1 MLVRKY
7 SVISIFKDMWR
18 NKVLTICI
26 IIVCM
31 LLGALLGYMTY
42 QKESKEAQDIKD
54 QINSESV
61 EGEDEYITQLR
72 NYEESMK
79 ACEEAYALAVEQRD
93 TLKAYAD
100 SSIIMKID
108 PTDVKVAYC
117 AYVISDTNNTANILS
132 ALHAYIYDGGL
143 KEDATN
149 NGGEDLE
156 IEGWKDVVS
165 AGTAGNNLFIA
176 VNHYDADK
184 AKEIMDVIQKC
195 VEDETSVLSKTQGD
209 YTISLTSESYYAK
222 EDINIVNTQN
232 GINQNLKLY
241 QDSVSDQLNRINNLQ
256 TAIDTFK
263 EKSGNKE
270 SSSIKNC
277 LAKTI
282 VLYSIAGVI
291 LGFLLCFIVF
301 VVKVSASNVIQC
313 SEHLQ
318 YSGLTVINIYKKSKK
333 SFTSKIEDTI
343 SELER
348 IVANKDKKAICIFP
362 LTDSDTN
369 TNVATLIGDRLANKD
384 GCNSNLFACSDV
396 VIVLTSGKDTYS
408 DLEAILSRIDR
419 MGIGLLGI
427 VVCE

>member
-1 MLVRKY
+1 
-7 SVISIFKDMWR
+7 MWS

-31 LLGALLGYMTY
+31 LLGAFLGYVTY

-100 SSIIMKID
+100 NSIIMKID

-143 KEDATN
+143 KEDAAN

-195 VEDETSVLSKTQGD
+195 VEEETSVLAKTQGD
-209 YTISLTSESYYAK
+209 YSITLTSESYYSK
-222 EDINIVNTQN
+222 EDLNVVNTQN
-232 GINQNLKLY
+232 NINNTLKTY
-241 QDSVSDQLNRINNLQ
+241 ENAISDQLNKINNLK
-256 TAIDTFK
+256 TTIETYK
-263 EKSGNKE
+263 EKNEITEGGSVHRG
-270 SSSIKNC
+270 
-277 LAKTI
+277 LTKTLL
-282 VLYSIAGVI
+282 LYVI
-291 LGFLLCFIVF
+291 LGLIGGVVLAFITNLIRSSV
-301 VVKVSASNVIQC
+301 SNVIQC
-313 SEHLQ
+313 TDHLR
-318 YSGLTVINIYKKSKK
+318 YSGVTILNTYFQKKKEFDK
-333 SFTSKIEDTI
+333 SIEDTVLEI
-343 SELER
+343 ER
-348 IVANKDKKAICIFP
+348 IATANNSNRVCFYTLGDSKNAEETINQFKDKMTVDVVDKTGLYDCKHAIIIVMCGKDMY
-362 LTDSDTN
+362 LSMEE
-369 TNVATLIGDRLANKD
+369 TLSMFDRL
-384 GCNSNLFACSDV
+384 
-396 VIVLTSGKDTYS
+396 
-408 DLEAILSRIDR
+408 
-419 MGIGLLGI
+419 GINLLGVI
-427 VVCE
+427 TFE